1 MRVQVF
7 RRVEALVTV
16 CEIVD
21 MFVVEDSRVVFTVVR
36 MELMWRREESSFWR
50 EGVREEDVGG
60 GE

>member
-36 MELMWRREESSFWR
+36 MEFMWRREESSFWR
-50 EGVREEDVGG
+50 EAVREEDEVVG
-60 GE
+60 E

>member
-1 MRVQVF
+1 MF

-36 MELMWRREESSFWR
+36 MELM
-50 EGVREEDVGG
+50 
-60 GE
+60 